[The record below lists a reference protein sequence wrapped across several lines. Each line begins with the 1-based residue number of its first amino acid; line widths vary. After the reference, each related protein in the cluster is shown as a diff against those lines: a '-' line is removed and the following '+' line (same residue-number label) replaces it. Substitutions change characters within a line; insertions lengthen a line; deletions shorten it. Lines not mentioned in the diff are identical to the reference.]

1 MHDLH
6 VGVFMGGRAVRDDER
21 TQVSWL
27 EKRSGGD
34 ECALRIS
41 EH

>member
-27 EKRSGGD
+27 DERSGGD
-34 ECALRIS
+34 ERVLQIS